1 MQEINEK
8 IKQWVTIDTQLKII
22 NEKTKEIRNK
32 KALLLDEITNYI
44 QENNMKNKTIEI
56 SDGSLKFYEKKEYAG
71 LTYAYIEECLGKII
85 MDKKHVEHIMN
96 YLRENRPIK
105 TSMDIKRNYTKENK

>member
-8 IKQWVTIDTQLKII
+8 IKQWVSIDSQLKII

-32 KALLLDEITNYI
+32 KASLLDEITNYI

-56 SDGSLKFYEKKEYAG
+56 SDGSLKFYEKKEYTG

-85 MDKKHVEHIMN
+85 EDKKHVDHIMN
-96 YLRENRPIK
+96 YLRENRPVK
-105 TSMDIKRNYTKENK
+105 TTMDIRRIHSK